1 MPETYKQ
8 TYTASFEI
16 GYEDTD
22 TKRSL
27 TVDIIDGSAPT
38 VGLSGVLTRANSFA
52 TILTAGALSGTNAIQ
67 PTSWRDEDDD
77 EEEYIITSIIPT
89 VTYKQEIRV
98 EP

>member
-1 MPETYKQ
+1 MPDIYKETF
-8 TYTASFEI
+8 TASFEI

-22 TKRSL
+22 TKRSFS
-27 TVDIIDGSAPT
+27 VDIVDGSAPG

-67 PTSWRDEDDD
+67 PTGWRDEDDD
-77 EEEYIITSIIPT
+77 EEEYVITSVIPT
-89 VTYKQEIRV
+89 VTHKQEIRV